1 MSKVFNRDVR
11 VAGELQARAV
21 VVEGALVVETVA
33 DTNGATLAPQIGAT
47 GTVSAQAATA
57 TLTTAI
63 AGKIVT
69 NTGAAG
75 AVVYTLPSASS
86 MSGKTFKVKVLVA
99 QTVTLTPATGEAIFL
114 AGSGVV
120 SKNLIIAGVI
130 GNEVTV
136 YSNGTSYEAYYPNGV
151 VTKQA

>member
-1 MSKVFNRDVR
+1 MSSKDTKLKNNYEVTGNLTVGGNI
-11 VAGELQARAV
+11 VGENNTSV
-21 VVEGALVVETVA
+21 I
-33 DTNGATLAPQIGAT
+33 PQIGAT
-47 GTVSAQAATA
+47 GVVSAQAATA

-69 NTGAAG
+69 NTGATG

-120 SKNLIIAGVI
+120 NKNLIIANVI

>member
-11 VAGELQARAV
+11 VAGELQAR
-21 VVEGALVVETVA
+21 TIA
-33 DTNGATLAPQIGAT
+33 DTNGATVAPQIGAT
-47 GTVSAQAATA
+47 GEVSAQAATA

-69 NTGAAG
+69 NTGASG
-75 AVVYTLPSASS
+75 AVVYTLPSAAS
-86 MSGKTFKVKVLVA
+86 MEGMTFKVKVLVA
-99 QTVTLTPATGEAIFL
+99 QTVTLTPATGEAIYL

-120 SKNLIIAGVI
+120 NKNLIIAGVI

-136 YSNGTSYEAYYPNGV
+136 YSNGTAYEAYYPNGV

>member
-1 MSKVFNRDVR
+1 MSSKDTKLKNNYEVTGNLTVGGNI
-11 VAGELQARAV
+11 VGENNTSV
-21 VVEGALVVETVA
+21 I
-33 DTNGATLAPQIGAT
+33 PQIGAT
-47 GTVSAQAATA
+47 GVVFAQAATA

-69 NTGAAG
+69 NTEATG

-120 SKNLIIAGVI
+120 NKNLIIANVI